1 MIYCCCLVAKG
12 CPTLCDLMDC
22 SMPGFPV
29 LHLEFAQTHVHCV
42 SDAIQTSHSLLSP
55 FSSCSQYFPASESF
69 PMSQLFAS
77 GGQSIGTSTSASIP
91 PMNIQSWFS
100 LGLTGLIAL
109 LSKGLSRVFSSTTV
123 WKYEPHEQCVK
134 VWFIS
139 VGYKISRLCMESW
152 QASHIFLLAE
162 DWRWTMWVKEVCHC
176 CVKVQSVGMFI
187 VAS

>member
-1 MIYCCCLVAKG
+1 
-12 CPTLCDLMDC
+12 MDC

-29 LHLEFAQTHVHCV
+29 LHIPWNMLRLMFIESMMPSNHLTLCC
-42 SDAIQTSHSLLSP
+42 SLLLPPSIFPSIRVFSNESVLCIRWPKYWNFNFSISP
-55 FSSCSQYFPASESF
+55 SNEY
-69 PMSQLFAS
+69 
-77 GGQSIGTSTSASIP
+77 I
-91 PMNIQSWFS
+91 
-100 LGLTGLIAL
+100 GLIFFRIDLFDFLAVQGTL
-109 LSKGLSRVFSSTTV
+109 KSFSSTTV